1 MLSVTQLACSRGER
15 RLFSDLAFD
24 VEAGRWLHVTGA
36 NGCGKTTLL
45 RALVGLSA
53 PDAGQVRWRGVPV
66 RECAEAYRRALVF
79 LGHPV
84 ALKDE
89 LTPLEN
95 LRIAAAIDGLP
106 VSEAQALAALERLG
120 MRSRADLPAR
130 VLSAGQKRRV
140 LLARLLL
147 REAPLWVL
155 DEPFT
160 ALDAG
165 GVALAAALLGEHL
178 AAGGMAV
185 VTSHQ
190 AVPVGNGREVVLS

>member
-1 MLSVTQLACSRGER
+1 M
-15 RLFSDLAFD
+15 
-24 VEAGRWLHVTGA
+24 
-36 NGCGKTTLL
+36 
-45 RALVGLSA
+45 
-53 PDAGQVRWRGVPV
+53 PV

-190 AVPVGNGREVVLS
+190 AVPVANGREVVLS